1 MSSLLRHASAYAI
14 GTALVTLA
22 SLVSFPILT
31 RLLSVADYGLMNTVA
46 LALMPLV
53 AVGKLGMQRATVRFY
68 QEGGEVA
75 ERLPSTQILG
85 MAVVGALTML
95 AWMLAVPLLPE
106 RSLGTP
112 GLRYLLLLTACLV
125 LVRVLDSAFTNLFYA
140 ENRSKFLSVYGV
152 VKRYLALALT
162 IATLLVFARNAE
174 GVFAATIAAEVV
186 SLVWIGWVVIEDNP
200 IRPAL
205 FSRDL
210 FMRMVAYGVPMVGV
224 ELAGS
229 LLAFGDRYV
238 IEQLL
243 GVESVGV
250 YSASYNLC
258 QYIKDSTMVALS
270 LAVTPMYMRVW
281 EQEGRAATEQ
291 FLGRFARSYLAFSFL
306 VAALVTVNAA
316 DLVTI
321 LASERYVEGTII
333 VPWVIGGMALDSY
346 VAVAAAGLFLKKRTG
361 AIFIYVAVAA
371 AVNIA
376 LNYLLVP
383 RFGISGAAIATLL
396 SYAVLLAIALFVGRS
411 ELSIPFP
418 TKTLIVAG
426 IAFGASCWV
435 STLVA
440 TGLPWLD
447 IVLHSVIVAALYG
460 GITLTFDARLRDS
473 VRELAR
479 MVHDRL
485 RSRPRSA

>member
-1 MSSLLRHASAYAI
+1 MSSLFRHASAYAI

-53 AVGKLGMQRATVRFY
+53 AIGKLGMQRATVRFY
-68 QEGGEVA
+68 HEGGETA
-75 ERLPSTQILG
+75 ARLPSTQILG
-85 MAVVGALTML
+85 MAVVGTLTTL
-95 AWMLAVPLLPE
+95 AWMLVVASLPE

-112 GLRYLLLLTACLV
+112 GLRYLLLLTAGLV
-125 LVRVLDSAFTNLFYA
+125 LVRVLDSAFTNLLYA
-140 ENRSKFLSVYGV
+140 ENRSKFISVYGV

-162 IATLLVFARNAE
+162 IAALLTFARNAE
-174 GVFAATIAAEVV
+174 GVFAAMIATEVV
-186 SLVWIGWVVIEDNP
+186 SLVWIGLVVVEDNP

-238 IEQLL
+238 IQQLL

-281 EQEGRAATEQ
+281 EQEGRVATEQ
-291 FLGRFARSYLAFSFL
+291 FLGRFARTYLAFSFL
-306 VAALVTVNAA
+306 VAALVTANAR

-321 LASERYVEGTII
+321 LTSARYVEGTTI

-361 AIFIYVAVAA
+361 TIFTYVAVAA

-383 RFGISGAAIATLL
+383 RLGISGSAVATLL
-396 SYAVLLAIALFVGRS
+396 SYAVLLAIALLVGRS
-411 ELSIPFP
+411 ELTVPFP
-418 TKTLIVAG
+418 AKTLLISAF
-426 IAFGASCWV
+426 AFGASCV
-435 STLVA
+435 LA
-440 TGLPWLD
+440 TYVTSGSPWLD
-447 IVLHSVIVAALYG
+447 LFLHTAVVLVVYTVIALG
-460 GITLTFDARLRDS
+460 LDVRLRASAIDT
-473 VRELAR
+473 VQIAR
-479 MVHDRL
+479 TRWHQWRG
-485 RSRPRSA
+485 A